1 MLLDN
6 AKGNYKFIRGYGA
19 PFSSGALA
27 DPGFEIVHASFKPL
41 ARLADGYGLIERHMR
56 DAGRPI
62 NAVCG
67 IELRIPAALTPAGFD
82 EFNRPYIERL
92 KAWDLLI
99 DGLNPVART
108 NVAPAASPIAE
119 PSIYGFYYTVPAVDA
134 ARPAFV
140 IAGVPEVLS
149 REGGK
154 REVVAA
160 GDVSLGGLRRK
171 NACILEALNGLLREM
186 KLGWSEA
193 SAVNLYTVHDL
204 HPLFAT
210 DLLPALGVAANRGI
224 RWHYARPPVI
234 GLELEIDGY
243 AAHQE
248 LVLAP

>member
-1 MLLDN
+1 M
-6 AKGNYKFIRGYGA
+6 
-19 PFSSGALA
+19 
-27 DPGFEIVHASFKPL
+27 V
-41 ARLADGYGLIERHMR
+41 
-56 DAGRPI
+56 
-62 NAVCG
+62 
-67 IELRIPAALTPAGFD
+67 
-82 EFNRPYIERL
+82 
-92 KAWDLLI
+92 

-108 NVAPAASPIAE
+108 NVAPAASSIAE
-119 PSIYGFYYTVPAVDA
+119 PSIYGFYYTVPAAGV

-140 IAGVPEVLS
+140 LAGVAEVLS

-171 NACILEALNGLLREM
+171 NAGILEILDGLFHEM
-186 KLGWSEA
+186 KLEWSEA

-210 DLLPALGVAANRGI
+210 DLLPALGVAANRGL

-234 GLELEIDGY
+234 GLEMEIDCY
-243 AAHQE
+243 AAREE

>member
-6 AKGNYKFIRGYGA
+6 AKGNYKFIRGYGT

-27 DPGFEIVHASFKPL
+27 NPGFEIVHATFKPL
-41 ARLADGYGLIERHMR
+41 AGLANGYGLIERHLR

-67 IELRIPAALTPAGFD
+67 IELRVPAALTPAGFD

-92 KAWDLLI
+92 TAWGLLI
-99 DGLNPVART
+99 EGLNPVART

-119 PSIYGFYYTVPAVDA
+119 PSIYGFYYTVPAVSA

-140 IAGVPEVLS
+140 LAGVPEVAS

-160 GDVSLGGLRRK
+160 GDISLEGLRRK
-171 NACILEALNGLLREM
+171 NACILEALNGLLSEM

-193 SAVNLYTVHDL
+193 TAVNLYTVHDL

-210 DLLPALGVAANRGI
+210 DLLPALGAAANRGI

-243 AAHQE
+243 AAREE
-248 LVLAP
+248 LALTP

>member
-27 DPGFEIVHASFKPL
+27 DPGFEIVHATFKPL
-41 ARLADGYGLIERHMR
+41 ARLADGYGLIERHML
-56 DAGRPI
+56 DAARPI

-67 IELRIPAALTPAGFD
+67 IELRIAAALTPAGFD

-92 KAWDLLI
+92 TAWGLLV

-108 NVAPAASPIAE
+108 NVAPAASPLAE
-119 PSIYGFYYTVPAVDA
+119 PSLYGFYYTVPAVGA

-140 IAGVPEVLS
+140 IAGVADVAS

-160 GDVSLGGLRRK
+160 GDISLEGLRRK
-171 NACILEALNGLLREM
+171 NACILETLDGLLREM
-186 KLGWSEA
+186 KVGWSEA
-193 SAVNLYTVHDL
+193 SAMNLYTIHDL

-210 DLLPALGVAANRGI
+210 DLLPALGVAANRGV

-234 GLELEIDGY
+234 GSELEIDAY
-243 AAHQE
+243 AARQD
-248 LVLAP
+248 LVLEP